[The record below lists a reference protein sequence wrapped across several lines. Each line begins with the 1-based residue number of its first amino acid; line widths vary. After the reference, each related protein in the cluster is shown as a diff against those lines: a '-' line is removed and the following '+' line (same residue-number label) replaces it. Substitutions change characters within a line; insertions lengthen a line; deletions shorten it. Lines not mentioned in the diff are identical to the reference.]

1 MAKEQ
6 FNTPPAGGNVFTP
19 STSDKSDKAV
29 LDTPTNPATLSP
41 LSDADEATK
50 EEVLSQPTGQL
61 PAVEAIEKG
70 DTDILNK
77 VCAMCGWHH
86 ENKDIV
92 EVTDDDKTKFVLA
105 ALSGQ
110 RFTRTYERFGGRMK
124 ITMRS
129 RTYAET
135 EMIGTQIERWRIKD
149 NLQTMSLMYIKNWTY
164 NLLVGLAAVEVED
177 KEPTIYP
184 EISTKIPE
192 PKAAAEGEEPV
203 EMPTPLEIAE
213 EKLLSDWNEATY
225 SVIQNV
231 SRHFDQMVQHLTLRA
246 HDPDFWKE
254 TATPA

>member
-6 FNTPPAGGNVFTP
+6 FGTPPAGGNVFMP
-19 STSDKSDKAV
+19 STSDKADGAV
-29 LDTPTNPATLSP
+29 LDTPTKPATLTP
-41 LSDADEATK
+41 LSEADEATK
-50 EEVLSQPTGQL
+50 EAVLAPGIHL
-61 PAVEAIEKG
+61 PAAEAIEQG

-135 EMIGTQIERWRIKD
+135 EMVGVQLERWRVKE
-149 NLQTMSLMYIKNWTY
+149 NLQTVSLMYIKNWTY

-177 KEPTIYP
+177 KEATVYP
-184 EISTKIPE
+184 EISTEMPE
-192 PKAAAEGEEPV
+192 PKAVAEGEEPV
-203 EMPTPLEIAE
+203 DVPTPLEIAE
-213 EKLLSDWNEATY
+213 EKLLADWNEATY
-225 SVIQNV
+225 SVIQSV
-231 SRHFDQMVQHLTLRA
+231 SRHFDQVVQHLTLRA